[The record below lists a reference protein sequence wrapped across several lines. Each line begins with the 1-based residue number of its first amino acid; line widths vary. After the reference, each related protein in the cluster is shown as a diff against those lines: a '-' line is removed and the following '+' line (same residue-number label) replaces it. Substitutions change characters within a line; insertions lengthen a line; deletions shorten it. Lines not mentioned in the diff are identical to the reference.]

1 VGHSINLPAAA
12 LSLVETFV
20 VETKKYPPA
29 DLLLMLVQRLVPG
42 NYEGSCEF
50 PSEVH
55 AG

>member
-1 VGHSINLPAAA
+1 LSFHSTTAA

-29 DLLLMLVQRLVPG
+29 DLLMMLVQRLVPG

-50 PSEVH
+50 SSEVH